1 MLLGRVRYGPGAISK
16 GQYEDAFESP
26 TFDREVIVKIN
37 EPVGSATIS
46 PCGRDI
52 ALAS

>member
-1 MLLGRVRYGPGAISK
+1 MLHGHMRYGPGAVSK
-16 GQYEDAFESP
+16 GQYENAFESP
-26 TFDREVIVKIN
+26 TFEREVMVKIN